1 MNIFEE
7 DFEQRFNA
15 KVKTKEDLFGWF
27 ENEVKFLM
35 SESVIEKLKREQI
48 YIDNPSYGISFEEKS
63 MYRFYDEIF
72 EEKKVYHVK
81 NTSFWFF
88 NNEKE
93 DKTLMMFWKADVERK
108 RPKEK
113 GVALLG
119 YSVLTGFFDFKYESY
134 FEDGTVSMLKMVR
147 SKNIKTILKSDYF
160 AHTPEEGIYYLLER
174 DQKGKSWIVKK
185 RLAETDFEDKT
196 WLYFFKKSRVEDRMI
211 YEYDDNGEHGYE
223 MPDDFSEQDIIA
235 EIPWNFDEEDY
246 ED

>member
-7 DFEQRFNA
+7 DIEQRFNT
-15 KVKTKEDLFGWF
+15 KVKKEEDLFDWF
-27 ENEVKFLM
+27 DNEVKFLM

-48 YIDNPSYGISFEEKS
+48 YIDDPIFKTIFEGES
-63 MYRFYDEIF
+63 MYRFYNEVT

-88 NNEKE
+88 NNEE
-93 DKTLMMFWKADVERK
+93 DNPLMMFWKADIERK

-113 GVALLG
+113 GVALLN
-119 YSVLTGFFDFKYESY
+119 YSVLTGFFDFKYESF
-134 FEDGTVSMLKMVR
+134 FEDGTVSILKMIR

-160 AHTPEEGIYYLLER
+160 AHTPEEGIYYLLEHDR
-174 DQKGKSWIVKK
+174 KGKSWIVKK

-196 WLYFFKKSRVEDRMI
+196 WLYFFKKNRAEDRMI

-223 MPDDFSEQDIIA
+223 MPENFTDQDIIA